1 MLLYV
6 RSDLACDRKV
16 KLECKEIESIF
27 TEINFNDKKWLIC
40 GVYRPRSMKDDKFIE
55 DFTNTSDKA
64 SLNYEDFT
72 RSQICGTAT
81 KNTSHLST
89 VFFTTKRFVRT
100 ESCG

>member
-1 MLLYV
+1 MNVNSEIYITGNVIWFHPFSCGTVALYGLFIKKKF
-6 RSDLACDRKV
+6 LADHRA
-16 KLECKEIESIF
+16 
-27 TEINFNDKKWLIC
+27 T
-40 GVYRPRSMKDDKFIE
+40 
-55 DFTNTSDKA
+55 
-64 SLNYEDFT
+64 DFT